1 LTEKNESNTEPK
13 SKPAKAKTD
22 GIADKIWDFFCSLK
36 LTIIIMLLLAITSI
50 IGTIIQQNAPA
61 AEYIKEYG
69 QANYE
74 LFVKLQFIDMYHS
87 WWFIGLLG
95 LFSINLI
102 CCSIKNFPRVW
113 KFVKEP
119 QLVAS
124 PGMLK
129 NSANRAEYSSKEDQQ
144 KLARRLT
151 DLLKKEFG
159 NTTET
164 EVDGK
169 LYLFAQKGI
178 YSRFGAYMTH
188 LSILI
193 IMAGAIIGNLWGYK
207 AYVNIVEGT
216 STNQVWARSG
226 QVPIDLGFTVRCDNF
241 DVSFYP
247 NSRRPKDYTSDLV
260 VLENGQEVMRKRIEV
275 NDPLTYRGI
284 TFYQS
289 SYGAAGNAFFKVKV
303 TENATGK
310 VMNFNARQ
318 GAPVKLPGGYA
329 FAISNFTQSDR
340 QFGPAMQLQV
350 NTPDGKRGRPFVV
363 WQKYPQFDVKRG
375 GVFSFAL
382 INYEEPQF
390 TGLQV
395 AKDPGVEIV
404 WLGCFLMVFG
414 SLTAF
419 FFSHKRI
426 WACLETE
433 GNKTKIRIAA
443 NAHRNQPGFSL
454 AFDELKQ
461 KLDTIIENKSPA
473 KEG

>member
-1 LTEKNESNTEPK
+1 MSEKNTSF
-13 SKPAKAKTD
+13 TD
-22 GIADKIWDFFCSLK
+22 QIWDFFCSLK

-50 IGTIIQQNAPA
+50 IGTVLQQNAPA
-61 AEYIKEYG
+61 AEYIQEYG
-69 QANYE
+69 QANYD

-95 LFSINLI
+95 LFSVNLI

-124 PGMLK
+124 PGILK
-129 NSANRAEYSSKEDQQ
+129 NSANRAEYSVKEDAAQIS
-144 KLARRLT
+144 RRLG
-151 DLLKKEFG
+151 DLLKKDFG
-159 NTTET
+159 KLTET

-169 LYLFAQKGI
+169 LYLFGQKGI

-193 IMAGAIIGNLWGYK
+193 VMAGAIIGNIFGYK
-207 AYVNIVEGT
+207 AYVNVVEGT
-216 STNQVWARSG
+216 STSQVWSRNG

-241 DVSFYP
+241 DVSYYP
-247 NSRRPKDYTSDLV
+247 NSRRPKDYNSDLV
-260 VLENGQEVMRKRIEV
+260 VLENGQEVLRKRIEV
-275 NDPLTYRGI
+275 NDPLTYKGI

-289 SYGAAGNAFFKVKV
+289 SYGSAGNPFFKVRV

-310 VMNFNARQ
+310 VMDLNARQ
-318 GAPVKLPGGYA
+318 REQIKLPGGYS
-329 FAISNFTQSDR
+329 FLISNFTQNDR
-340 QFGPAMQLQV
+340 QFGPAMQLQI
-350 NTPDGKRGRPFVV
+350 NTPDGKRGRPFAV
-363 WQKYPQFDVKRG
+363 WKKFPEFDIKRG
-375 GVFSFAL
+375 GTFSFAL
-382 INYEEPQF
+382 IDYEEPQF

-426 WACLETE
+426 WVCLETE
-433 GNKTKIRIAA
+433 GNKTKVQIAA

-454 AFDELKQ
+454 AFDDLKQ
-461 KLDTIIENKSPA
+461 KLDATIENKSPV

>member
-1 LTEKNESNTEPK
+1 LAENNSNLT
-13 SKPAKAKTD
+13 D
-22 GIADKIWDFFCSLK
+22 RVWDFFCSLK
-36 LTIIIMLLLAITSI
+36 LTIFIMLMLAITSI
-50 IGTIIQQNAPA
+50 IGTVLQQNAPA
-61 AEYIKEYG
+61 AEYIQEYG

-95 LFSINLI
+95 LFSVNLI
-102 CCSIKNFPRVW
+102 CCSIKHFPRVW
-113 KFVKEP
+113 KFVTQP

-124 PGMLK
+124 PGILK
-129 NSANRAEYSSKEDQQ
+129 NSANRVEYTSKEDAQQ
-144 KLARRLT
+144 LSRRLG
-151 DLLKKEFG
+151 DLIKKEFG
-159 NTTET
+159 KITET

-169 LYLFAQKGI
+169 LYMFAQRGI

-188 LSILI
+188 LSILVV
-193 IMAGAIIGNLWGYK
+193 MAGAIIGNIWGYK
-207 AYVNIVEGT
+207 AYVNVVEGT
-216 STNQVWARSG
+216 STNQVWSRNG
-226 QVPIDLGFTVRCDNF
+226 QTPIDLGFTVRCDNF
-241 DVSFYP
+241 DVSYYP
-247 NSRRPKDYTSDLV
+247 NSRRPKDYNSDLV
-260 VLENGQEVMRKRIEV
+260 VLEDGKEILRKRIEV
-275 NDPLTYRGI
+275 NDPLTYKGI

-310 VMNFNARQ
+310 VMNLNARQ
-318 GAPVKLPGGYA
+318 GEQVKLPNKHS
-329 FAISNFTQSDR
+329 FAISGFTENDR
-340 QFGPAMQLQV
+340 QFGPAMQV
-350 NTPDGKRGRPFVV
+350 TVKAPAGTASRPFVV
-363 WQKYPQFDVKRG
+363 WKNYPQFDVKRA
-375 GVFSFAL
+375 GVFSFEL
-382 INYEEPQF
+382 VSYEEPQF

-426 WACLETE
+426 WVCLETV
-433 GNKTKIRIAA
+433 GNKTKVQIAA

-454 AFDELKQ
+454 AFDDLKQ
-461 KLDTIIENKSPA
+461 KLDAVIENKSPV

>member
-1 LTEKNESNTEPK
+1 MAENNTSLT
-13 SKPAKAKTD
+13 D
-22 GIADKIWDFFCSLK
+22 RIWDFFCSLK

-50 IGTIIQQNAPA
+50 IGTVLQQNAPA
-61 AEYIKEYG
+61 SEYIQEYG

-95 LFSINLI
+95 LFSVNLI

-113 KFVKEP
+113 NFVTEP
-119 QLVAS
+119 QLVAT
-124 PGMLK
+124 PGILK
-129 NSANRAEYSSKEDQQ
+129 NSANRAEYTSKEDAQQ
-144 KLARRLT
+144 LTRRLSG
-151 DLLKKEFG
+151 LVKKEFG
-159 NTTET
+159 KVTET

-169 LYLFAQKGI
+169 RYLFAQKGI
-178 YSRFGAYMTH
+178 YSRFGAYITH

-193 IMAGAIIGNLWGYK
+193 VMAGAIIGNIWGYK

-216 STNQVWARSG
+216 STKQVWSRSG
-226 QVPIDLGFTVRCDNF
+226 QTPIDLGFEVRCDNF

-260 VLENGQEVMRKRIEV
+260 VLENGQEVMSKRIEV
-275 NDPLTYRGI
+275 NDPLTYKGI

-289 SYGAAGNAFFKVKV
+289 SYGAAGNPFFKVKV

-318 GAPVKLPGGYA
+318 GEQVRLPGNYT
-329 FAISNFTQSDR
+329 FAISNFTANDR
-340 QFGPAMQLQV
+340 QFGPAMQLSV
-350 NTPDGKRGRPFVV
+350 STPDGKRGRPFAV
-363 WQKYPQFDVKRG
+363 WQKYPEFDIKRA

-382 INYEEPQF
+382 VDYQEPQF

-414 SLTAF
+414 SMAAF
-419 FFSHKRI
+419 FVSHKRV
-426 WACLETE
+426 WVCLETE
-433 GNKTKIRIAA
+433 GQKTKIQIAA
-443 NAHRNQPGFSL
+443 NAHRNQAGFSL
-454 AFDELKQ
+454 AFDELKE
-461 KLDTIIENKSPA
+461 KLDATIENKSPV

>member
-1 LTEKNESNTEPK
+1 MSETKNSLT
-13 SKPAKAKTD
+13 D
-22 GIADKIWDFFCSLK
+22 RIWDFFCSLK
-36 LTIIIMLLLAITSI
+36 LTIIIMLLLAVTSI

-61 AEYIKEYG
+61 ADYIKEYG

-113 KFVKEP
+113 KFVKQP

-124 PGMLK
+124 PGILK
-129 NSANRAEYSSKEDQQ
+129 NSANRAEYSSKEDPQV
-144 KLARRLT
+144 LARKLG

-159 NTTET
+159 KIIATE
-164 EVDGK
+164 EDGK

-178 YSRFGAYMTH
+178 YSRFGAYVTH

-193 IMAGAIIGNLWGYK
+193 VMAGAIIGNIWGYK

-216 STNQVWARSG
+216 STDQVWARSG
-226 QVPIDLGFTVRCDNF
+226 QEPIDLGFTVRCDDF
-241 DVSFYP
+241 DVSYYP
-247 NSRRPKDYTSDLV
+247 GSMRPKDYNSDLV
-260 VLENGQEVMRKRIEV
+260 ILEDGKEILRKRIEV
-275 NDPLTYRGI
+275 NDPLSYKGI

-289 SYGAAGNAFFKVKV
+289 SYGAAGNPFFKVKV

-310 VMNFNARQ
+310 VMNLNARQ
-318 GAPVKLPGGYA
+318 GEQVKLPNGYA
-329 FAISNFTQSDR
+329 FAISGFTQNDR
-340 QFGPAMQLQV
+340 QFGPAMQLHV
-350 NTPDGKRGRPFVV
+350 KTPDGKNGTPFVV
-363 WQKYPQFDVKRG
+363 WKNYPEFDVKRAG
-375 GVFSFAL
+375 LFSFAL
-382 INYEEPQF
+382 INFEEPQF

-426 WACLETE
+426 WVCLEPS
-433 GNKTKIRIAA
+433 GNKTKVQIAA

-461 KLDTIIENKSPA
+461 KLDATIENKSPV

>member
-1 LTEKNESNTEPK
+1 MTEKNDNLP
-13 SKPAKAKTD
+13 D
-22 GIADKIWDFFCSLK
+22 RIWDFFCSLK
-36 LTIIIMLLLAITSI
+36 LTIVIMLLLAITSI
-50 IGTIIQQNAPA
+50 IGTVLQQNAPA
-61 AEYIKEYG
+61 ADYIKEYG

-74 LFVKLQFIDMYHS
+74 LFVKLQFVDMYHS

-113 KFVKEP
+113 KFVREP
-119 QLVAS
+119 VLVAS
-124 PGMLK
+124 PSMLK
-129 NSANRAEYSSKEDQQ
+129 NSANRAEYTCKEDRQQ
-144 KLARRLT
+144 LATRLSG
-151 DLLKKEFG
+151 LLKKEFG
-159 NTTET
+159 KIIET

-193 IMAGAIIGNLWGYK
+193 IMAGAIIGNVWGYK
-207 AYVNIVEGT
+207 AYVNITEGT
-216 STNQVWARSG
+216 STDQVWSRSG

-241 DVSFYP
+241 DVSYYP
-247 NSRRPKDYTSDLV
+247 NSRRPKDYNSDLV
-260 VLENGQEVMRKRIEV
+260 VLENGQEILRKRIEV
-275 NDPLTYRGI
+275 NDPLTYKGI

-289 SYGAAGNAFFKVKV
+289 SYGSAGNAFFKVKV

-318 GAPVKLPGGYA
+318 GERLKLPNGYA
-329 FAISNFTQSDR
+329 FSISGFTENDR
-340 QFGPAMQLQV
+340 QFGAAMQLKV
-350 NTPDGKRGRPFVV
+350 NSPDGKQGRPFVV
-363 WQKYPQFDVKRG
+363 WKKYPEFDVKRAG
-375 GVFSFAL
+375 TFSFAL
-382 INYEEPQF
+382 IEHEEPQF

-395 AKDPGVEIV
+395 AKDPGVEVV

-419 FFSHKRI
+419 FFSHKRV
-426 WACLETE
+426 WACLEKE
-433 GNKTKIRIAA
+433 GGKTKVQIAA

-454 AFDELKQ
+454 AFDEFKQ
-461 KLDTIIENKSPA
+461 KLDATIENKSSV